1 MCLQCRVDMC
11 AGKGSKL
18 AIEGFQKLA
27 KSAKAMQV
35 AIQKA
40 ILGMSWRVVAVT
52 GDVELPVRPWAPC
65 HFKKRFPVPAQ
76 AKWLSGYKQMRSSLD
91 TRSLTKH
98 PCRDSRA
105 LQTLI
110 SEF

>member
-1 MCLQCRVDMC
+1 MC

-52 GDVELPVRPWAPC
+52 GDVELPVRP
-65 HFKKRFPVPAQ
+65 
-76 AKWLSGYKQMRSSLD
+76 
-91 TRSLTKH
+91 
-98 PCRDSRA
+98 
-105 LQTLI
+105 
-110 SEF
+110 